1 MRPHVGVPFP
11 TVAETCRGAR
21 RYSSVIDRV
30 KRTPATRGNASAPLF
45 FDAGTTNSSVLVQIG
60 PPGSSASHAS
70 DPTVLSDVFARIGGA
85 TVGKATQTLQINS
98 DNVGGDDLWLWRA
111 DHGDSGTVGWT
122 TNTAANGLVVN
133 GADVTMYGPAVEHYQ
148 AVQVQWNGNG
158 GADYFYQSK
167 MPYDPPSQSAWM
179 DGSSDGYPSIAVAS
193 SVTSFQAYGLGVYCY
208 FDVNPSEISANALT
222 SPASSGVQW
231 HDMVTVSLGGTGT
244 IEHIINGDGAT
255 VDSGSTVAD
264 LTSYS

>member
-1 MRPHVGVPFP
+1 MLGL
-11 TVAETCRGAR
+11 GL
-21 RYSSVIDRV
+21 
-30 KRTPATRGNASAPLF
+30 ATLVSNGGDTILQTADVNGIRIGGLI

-60 PPGSSASHAS
+60 PSGSSASHAS

-85 TVGKATQTLQINS
+85 TTGKATQTLQVNS
-98 DNVGGDDLWLWRA
+98 DNVIGDDLWLWRA
-111 DHGDSGTVGWT
+111 DHGNSGTVGWT
-122 TNTAANGLVVN
+122 VNTAANGLVVN
-133 GADVTMYGPAVEHYQ
+133 GTNVTMYGLAVEHYQ

-158 GADYFYQSK
+158 GADYFYQSE

-193 SVTSFQAYGLGVYCY
+193 GVTSFQAYGLGVYCY

-222 SPASSGVQW
+222 SPTSSGVQW

-244 IEHIINGDGAT
+244 IENIINGTGGT

-264 LTSYS
+264 LTSYN